1 MNPQEVAVMDVEG
14 GRRCSESDLRKI
26 LLDTPI
32 IIVRSRGSRLRTN
45 VGLGNIVYI
54 QPIRGRIKDVKLG
67 NDVYEDENAL
77 KRKGYVVFN
86 YKGRKFD
93 VSFN

>member
-1 MNPQEVAVMDVEG
+1 MDSQEVAVMDVEG
-14 GRRCSESDLRKI
+14 GRRCNESDLRKI
-26 LLDTPI
+26 LLDVPI
-32 IIVRSRGSRLRTN
+32 IIVRSRGSRLRVN

-54 QPIRGRIKDVKLG
+54 RPSKGVIKDVKLG

-77 KRKGYVVFN
+77 KREGYVGFN
-86 YKGRKFD
+86 YKGRMFD